1 MIKSCLTIYFLTI
14 TATLAATLA
23 RLSTATAARPGAAS
37 SGAAAGSRYTLV
49 RASSRLAAVAVAEE
63 EAATRLL
70 ADMETGHLLAP
81 GQE

>member
-1 MIKSCLTIYFLTI
+1 MIKSCLTVYFLTI

-49 RASSRLAAVAVAEE
+49 RASSRLAAVA
-63 EAATRLL
+63 ATRLL
-70 ADMETGHLLAP
+70 ADMETAGHLLAP